1 MKLELI
7 DGCMASSFTVD
18 NKEVYKLSSEELL
31 SYCTKVVNTIKNKDT
46 LLNEF
51 KECLTI
57 IGDYDLSTD
66 YYTIELE
73 ETIKL
78 VYLESPYTR
87 EYKEYLTANDLNLET
102 YNINIIKKYFIQLLQ
117 KATEYQL
124 YDCLRQLTE
133 DIGIMKFLYHC
144 DECGDNIY
152 SYTIKL

>member
-18 NKEVYKLSSEELL
+18 DKEAYKLSSEELL
-31 SYCTKVVNTIKNKDT
+31 SYCIKVINTIKNKDT

-57 IGDYDLSTD
+57 IGNYDLSTD

-78 VYLESPYTR
+78 IYLESPYTC

-124 YDCLRQLTE
+124 YDCLLQLTE

-144 DECGDNIY
+144 DECGDNVY